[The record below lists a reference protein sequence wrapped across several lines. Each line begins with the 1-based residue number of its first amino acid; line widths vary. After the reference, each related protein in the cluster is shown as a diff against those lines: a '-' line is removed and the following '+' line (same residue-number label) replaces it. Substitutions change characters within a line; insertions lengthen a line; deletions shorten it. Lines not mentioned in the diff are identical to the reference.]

1 MKIQK
6 RGIWFTYL
14 FVVLLALSLSA
25 CGGSEK
31 KTKAKSIEEIQKE
44 EGVPVVVEVVKKKP
58 FAKQFSFFGTL
69 EGIKQ
74 TVVGAMIGGR
84 IEKINFRPGSFVRK
98 GDIVIEFPEDSPAAK
113 YQQAKAAYENSKKNY
128 ERIKALYEAGETSKA
143 NFEGI
148 EAKYLVDKRN
158 YETMR
163 QLLFLDAPYNGV
175 ITEMMVDEGDNV
187 KAKTPLFTIAQ
198 LHKLK
203 TKIWLSPEEVHLVK
217 KGMPVK
223 AKYNGKTYKGK
234 IQDVSVGIDPF
245 KQAFGATVVF
255 DNRNGDLRPGLTLEV
270 IVLVYQNRE
279 TVIVPLNLVKQDEQG
294 DYVFTISNSKVKKS
308 YVTPGQKSGLFVE
321 ISEGLQPGDSLIIKG
336 VDRVFEGTKIKV
348 IE

>member
-1 MKIQK
+1 MKINK
-6 RGIWFTYL
+6 RSTWFTFL
-14 FVVLLALSLSA
+14 IIVLLTVSLYS
-25 CGGSEK
+25 CGGGEK
-31 KTKAKSIEEIQKE
+31 KTKAKSIEEIQRE

-84 IEKINFRPGSFVRK
+84 IEKINYRPGSYVRK
-98 GDIVIEFPEDSPAAK
+98 GDVIIEFPEDSPAAQ

-163 QLLFLDAPYNGV
+163 QMLFLDAPYNGV

-187 KAKTPLFTIAQ
+187 KAKTALFTIAQ

-234 IQDVSVGIDPF
+234 IQNVSVGVDPF
-245 KQAFGATVVF
+245 KQAFSATVVF
-255 DNRNGDLRPGLTLEV
+255 DNKSGDLRPGLTLEV
-270 IVLVYQNRE
+270 IVLVYQNKE
-279 TVIVPLNLVKQDEQG
+279 TVIVPLNLIKHDSKG
-294 DYVFTISNSKVKKS
+294 DYVFTVSNSKVNKT
-308 YVTPGQKSGLFVE
+308 YVTPGQRSGLYME
-321 ISEGLQPGDSLIIKG
+321 ISEGLNPGDSLIVKG
-336 VDRVFEGTKIKV
+336 AERVFEGTKIKV